1 MTERSSVVNTPGT
14 RVRVEVPHPSEK
26 YMKSF
31 GEHGVRRSVREISHL
46 CLKTHITMAKTLVA
60 AADAQ
65 NAAENVVVTD
75 TIVTTKINNVLFS
88 TKENKENDYS
98 YTVAVIKTSSP
109 ISAIRRVGEDN
120 AKSEAFRFSMKLSH
134 LMGQLSSI
142 MEEEFAAISFAN
154 YAKEISKYN
163 AMSEED
169 KALYDGVPEPS
180 VPKELL
186 KQLLMGSEIS
196 LSLEDKENEDGV
208 EYTVKTIKSIKF
220 GFIGNKIVELAKA
233 NFEDN
238 LKLYLENEI

>member
-1 MTERSSVVNTPGT
+1 
-14 RVRVEVPHPSEK
+14 
-26 YMKSF
+26 
-31 GEHGVRRSVREISHL
+31 
-46 CLKTHITMAKTLVA
+46 MAKSLVA
-60 AADAQ
+60 AAAAD
-65 NAAENVVVTD
+65 NAAENNVVT
-75 TIVTTKINNVLFS
+75 TNEVTVTTKINNVLFS

-98 YTVAVIKTSSP
+98 YTVAIIKTSSA

-120 AKSEAFRFSMKLSH
+120 AKSEAFRFSIKLSH

-142 MEEEFAAISFAN
+142 MEEEFATISFAN

-208 EYTVKTIKSIKF
+208 EYTLKTIKSIKL

>member
-1 MTERSSVVNTPGT
+1 
-14 RVRVEVPHPSEK
+14 
-26 YMKSF
+26 
-31 GEHGVRRSVREISHL
+31 
-46 CLKTHITMAKTLVA
+46 MAKTLVA

-65 NAAENVVVTD
+65 NAAENVVT
-75 TIVTTKINNVLFS
+75 TNEITVTTKINNILFS
-88 TKENKENDYS
+88 TKENEEHDYS

-109 ISAIRRVGEDN
+109 ISAIRRVGEEN
-120 AKSEAFRFSMKLSH
+120 TKSEAFRFSIKLSH

-163 AMSEED
+163 AMSKED

-196 LSLEDKENEDGV
+196 LSLEDKENEEGV

-220 GFIGNKIVELAKA
+220 GFIGQKIVELAKA

>member
-1 MTERSSVVNTPGT
+1 
-14 RVRVEVPHPSEK
+14 
-26 YMKSF
+26 
-31 GEHGVRRSVREISHL
+31 
-46 CLKTHITMAKTLVA
+46 MAKTLVA

-65 NAAENVVVTD
+65 NAAENNVVT
-75 TIVTTKINNVLFS
+75 TKEVIVTTKINNVLFS

-109 ISAIRRVGEDN
+109 ISAIRRVDEDNN
-120 AKSEAFRFSMKLSH
+120 AKSEAFRFSIKLSH

-142 MEEEFAAISFAN
+142 MEEEVAAISFAN
-154 YAKEISKYN
+154 YAKEVSKLN

-169 KALYDGVPEPS
+169 KALKGSTVPEPS

-186 KQLLMGSEIS
+186 KQMLMGAEIS

-208 EYTVKTIKSIKF
+208 EYTVKTIKSIKL

>member
-1 MTERSSVVNTPGT
+1 
-14 RVRVEVPHPSEK
+14 
-26 YMKSF
+26 
-31 GEHGVRRSVREISHL
+31 
-46 CLKTHITMAKTLVA
+46 MAKTLVA

-65 NAAENVVVTD
+65 NAAENNVVTSNEI
-75 TIVTTKINNVLFS
+75 TVTTKINNILFS

-98 YTVAVIKTSSP
+98 YTVAVIKTSSA

-120 AKSEAFRFSMKLSH
+120 TKSEAFRFSIKLSH

-154 YAKEISKYN
+154 YAKEVSKFN

-169 KALYDGVPEPS
+169 KAVNGSTIPEPT

-186 KQLLMGSEIS
+186 KQLLMGAEIS
-196 LSLEDKENEDGV
+196 LSLEDKENEEGV
-208 EYTVKTIKSIKF
+208 EYTLKTIKSIKL

>member
-1 MTERSSVVNTPGT
+1 
-14 RVRVEVPHPSEK
+14 
-26 YMKSF
+26 
-31 GEHGVRRSVREISHL
+31 
-46 CLKTHITMAKTLVA
+46 MAKTLVA

-65 NAAENVVVTD
+65 NAAENNVVT
-75 TIVTTKINNVLFS
+75 TNEVTVTTKINNVLFS

-109 ISAIRRVGEDN
+109 ISAIRRVDEDTN
-120 AKSEAFRFSMKLSH
+120 TKSEAFRFSIKLSH

-163 AMSEED
+163 AMSEKD
-169 KALYDGVPEPS
+169 KVLYDSVPEPS

-196 LSLEDKENEDGV
+196 LSLEDKENNEGA
-208 EYTVKTIKSIKF
+208 EYTLKTIKSIKL

>member
-1 MTERSSVVNTPGT
+1 
-14 RVRVEVPHPSEK
+14 
-26 YMKSF
+26 
-31 GEHGVRRSVREISHL
+31 
-46 CLKTHITMAKTLVA
+46 MAKTLVA
-60 AADAQ
+60 AAAAD
-65 NAAENVVVTD
+65 NAAENNVVT
-75 TIVTTKINNVLFS
+75 TNEITVTTKINNVLFS

-109 ISAIRRVGEDN
+109 ISAIRRINEDNN
-120 AKSEAFRFSMKLSH
+120 AKSEAFRFSIKLSH

-186 KQLLMGSEIS
+186 KQLLMGAEIS
-196 LSLEDKENEDGV
+196 LSLEDKENEEGV
-208 EYTVKTIKSIKF
+208 EYTLKTIKSINL

>member
-1 MTERSSVVNTPGT
+1 
-14 RVRVEVPHPSEK
+14 
-26 YMKSF
+26 
-31 GEHGVRRSVREISHL
+31 
-46 CLKTHITMAKTLVA
+46 MAKTLAA

-65 NAAENVVVTD
+65 NAAENVVT
-75 TIVTTKINNVLFS
+75 TNEITVTTKINNILFS
-88 TKENKENDYS
+88 TKENEEHDYS

-109 ISAIRRVGEDN
+109 ISAIRRVGEEN
-120 AKSEAFRFSMKLSH
+120 TKSDAFRFSMKLSH

-169 KALYDGVPEPS
+169 KALYDSIPEPS

-186 KQLLMGSEIS
+186 KQLLMGAEIS
-196 LSLEDKENEDGV
+196 LYLEDKENEEGV
-208 EYTVKTIKSIKF
+208 EYTVKTIKSIKL
-220 GFIGNKIVELAKA
+220 GFIGQKIVELAKA
-233 NFEDN
+233 DFDNN

>member
-1 MTERSSVVNTPGT
+1 
-14 RVRVEVPHPSEK
+14 
-26 YMKSF
+26 
-31 GEHGVRRSVREISHL
+31 
-46 CLKTHITMAKTLVA
+46 MAKTLAA

-65 NAAENVVVTD
+65 NAAENNVVT
-75 TIVTTKINNVLFS
+75 TNEITVTTKINNILFS
-88 TKENKENDYS
+88 TKENEEHDYS

-109 ISAIRRVGEDN
+109 ISAIRRVGEEN
-120 AKSEAFRFSMKLSH
+120 TKSDAFRFSMKLSH

-169 KALYDGVPEPS
+169 KALYDSIPEPS

-186 KQLLMGSEIS
+186 KQLLMGAEIS
-196 LSLEDKENEDGV
+196 LYLEDKENEEGV
-208 EYTVKTIKSIKF
+208 EYTVKTIKSIKL
-220 GFIGNKIVELAKA
+220 GFIGQKIVELAKA
-233 NFEDN
+233 DFDNN